1 MRGIIIK
8 LDKPIV
14 QLLDFHIYLLNS
26 VPKSLETEY
35 YNAVN
40 KYNKSHKTNYV
51 LNKLYSNLSINSLE
65 ENVSFADYDMITPIM
80 SYEKGVFIYY
90 LTKTIQTNIPLI
102 ISDIINISNE
112 LTRESRQNVL
122 YNFINGGENY
132 FKLFGF
138 DREIEDD
145 YEESSTDDYEENDN
159 YEESLT
165 DDFFN
170 GIISKLP
177 LLAYGP
183 SLDFETKKI
192 ILNKYYKKKEIVEN
206 MFEILQKSKRDKNQ
220 KDDKD
225 LKDYIRSLD
234 PDIILEAMKN
244 MTPAQQKKYIN
255 NINPQTYAEN
265 SNIRFEICKPE
276 EKVNVSISKNKKN
289 KNDGIYQL
297 FLVKNNRTE
306 HVHFKRK
313 TAFIVFLIYLADR
326 LLKGVETTYIDLES
340 KNIEKEFITMYDVIY
355 PNEKNAKEKYDNL
368 TKIKSD
374 GKNKKQRIS
383 DCYSYITEV
392 IAESFEKLDENV
404 VSPFVIGSQS
414 EHIHTKQEMISIP
427 VEILKIADDLASKS
441 QTTSWLKK
449 ALKFIKN

>member
-138 DREIEDD
+138 NREIED
-145 YEESSTDDYEENDN
+145 ENDDYEV
-159 YEESLT
+159 SAA
-165 DDFFN
+165 DDFSN
-170 GIISKLP
+170 IIKRLSKSSN
-177 LLAYGP
+177 LACAHRI
-183 SLDFETKKI
+183 DFENKDI
-192 ILNKYYKKKEIVEN
+192 ILNKYYKKKEIVEH

-441 QTTSWLKK
+441 QTTSWLKN

>member
-14 QLLDFHIYLLNS
+14 QLLDFHIYLFNS

-40 KYNKSHKTNYV
+40 QYNKSHKTNYV

-65 ENVSFADYDMITPIM
+65 ENASFSDYDMITPIM
-80 SYEKGVFIYY
+80 SYEKGVYIYY

-112 LTRESRQNVL
+112 LIRESGQNVL

-138 DREIEDD
+138 NIEIQDAIDEC
-145 YEESSTDDYEENDN
+145 EECSTDDWAHIIKKTLIIYNIAYVNRIDFENKDIISDN
-159 YEESLT
+159 Y
-165 DDFFN
+165 F
-170 GIISKLP
+170 
-177 LLAYGP
+177 
-183 SLDFETKKI
+183 
-192 ILNKYYKKKEIVEN
+192 KKKEIVEN
-206 MFEILQKSKRDKNQ
+206 MFEILQKSKRDRNHNG
-220 KDDKD
+220 DKA
-225 LKDYIRSLD
+225 LKDYIRTLD

-297 FLVKNNRTE
+297 FLVKSNRTE

-326 LLKGVETTYIDLES
+326 LLKGIETTYIDLES
-340 KNIEKEFITMYDVIY
+340 KNIEKEFISMYDVIY

-368 TKIKSD
+368 TKIKDD
-374 GKNKKQRIS
+374 GKNKKQRIT

>member
-1 MRGIIIK
+1 MGEQKFWIEDNSFYTEITRKIA
-8 LDKPIV
+8 
-14 QLLDFHIYLLNS
+14 QLSPNTYLLITDLQNDITY
-26 VPKSLETEY
+26 VPKTTADTFGIEEGWYHDFYHEAVAYVHPHDRSEY
-35 YNAVN
+35 IQEIELRL
-40 KYNKSHKTNYV
+40 KGE
-51 LNKLYSNLSINSLE
+51 KLSDLLFIRMGKNE
-65 ENVSFADYDMITPIM
+65 HYDMMGFFMDIVEKDGR
-80 SYEKGVFIYY
+80 SYLVIVLKNE
-90 LTKTIQTNIPLI
+90 NAMPLI
-102 ISDIINISNE
+102 DP
-112 LTRESRQNVL
+112 LTC
-122 YNFINGGENY
+122 
-132 FKLFGF
+132 LFGQA
-138 DREIEDD
+138 
-145 YEESSTDDYEENDN
+145 
-159 YEESLT
+159 
-165 DDFFN
+165 
-170 GIISKLP
+170 K
-177 LLAYGP
+177 
-183 SLDFETKKI
+183 FE
-192 ILNKYYKKKEIVEN
+192 
-206 MFEILQKSKRDKNQ
+206 M
-220 KDDKD
+220 D
-225 LKDYIRSLD
+225 LKDYIKSLD

-276 EKVNVSISKNKKN
+276 DKKNVSICKNKKN

>member
-220 KDDKD
+220 KYDKD
-225 LKDYIRSLD
+225 LKDYIKSLD

-255 NINPQTYAEN
+255 NIK
-265 SNIRFEICKPE
+265 C
-276 EKVNVSISKNKKN
+276 
-289 KNDGIYQL
+289 
-297 FLVKNNRTE
+297 
-306 HVHFKRK
+306 
-313 TAFIVFLIYLADR
+313 
-326 LLKGVETTYIDLES
+326 
-340 KNIEKEFITMYDVIY
+340 
-355 PNEKNAKEKYDNL
+355 
-368 TKIKSD
+368 
-374 GKNKKQRIS
+374 
-383 DCYSYITEV
+383 
-392 IAESFEKLDENV
+392 
-404 VSPFVIGSQS
+404 
-414 EHIHTKQEMISIP
+414 
-427 VEILKIADDLASKS
+427 
-441 QTTSWLKK
+441 
-449 ALKFIKN
+449 